1 MYCKLITNAVITDI
15 ETNRPLSP
23 EPALNNGHST
33 VSGARVFIPFHWV
46 FEAEEERKQR
56 KEREKGEIVGNQ
68 AHLLCFVKST
78 V

>member
-1 MYCKLITNAVITDI
+1 MIHAAFEWKDKYQVPSAEGLESLA
-15 ETNRPLSP
+15 
-23 EPALNNGHST
+23 
-33 VSGARVFIPFHWV
+33 VFIPFHWV
-46 FEAEEERKQR
+46 FEAEEERKER